1 MMRIKEIPESV
12 KTVGANIERIR
23 KEKSKKVRHVANDA
37 DMDIEALR
45 RYIAAKQIMG
55 IDKAVKI
62 AKALDVEVGELFVG
76 T

>member
-1 MMRIKEIPESV
+1 MRIKEIPESV

>member
-1 MMRIKEIPESV
+1 MRKKEIPDSV
-12 KTVGANIERIR
+12 ITVGANIERLR
-23 KEKSKKVRHVANDA
+23 KEKGKKVRHVAHDA

-62 AKALDVEVGELFVG
+62 AKALEVDVSELFKDA
-76 T
+76 

>member
-1 MMRIKEIPESV
+1 MRKKEIPDSV
-12 KTVGANIERIR
+12 VTVGANIERLR
-23 KEKSKKVRHVANDA
+23 KEKGKKVRHVAHDA

-62 AKALDVEVGELFVG
+62 AKALEVEVSELFKG
-76 T
+76 A